1 MKSLEFYAFLITEES
16 HSASKLRKKLGRRP
30 PQLPTLQLLTC
41 HMCWMSNLGG
51 WNGAVSSRWLMI
63 EFAFIQPFPW
73 KWKRKIDMQLKKIS
87 RIAQHTAKNI
97 IRIENETQN
106 KLQDKEEQTKKLK
119 LAGWYV
125 VQVWSWRTSVALRQP
140 HTDLVR
146 GCTCTGSL

>member
-1 MKSLEFYAFLITEES
+1 
-16 HSASKLRKKLGRRP
+16 
-30 PQLPTLQLLTC
+30 
-41 HMCWMSNLGG
+41 
-51 WNGAVSSRWLMI
+51 
-63 EFAFIQPFPW
+63 
-73 KWKRKIDMQLKKIS
+73 MQLKKIS

-140 HTDLVR
+140 YTDQVR
-146 GCTCTGSL
+146 GYTCTGSL